1 MHSLGGPHLTVSH
14 YVMPHLT
21 VSRCVMCRPSHPL
34 IRRVTDWNEVEEAL
48 AMVAQQ
54 CQ

>member
-1 MHSLGGPHLTVSH
+1 MMNIPLMNIPSLGRPHLTDSH
-14 YVMPHLT
+14 
-21 VSRCVMCRPSHPL
+21 CVMCRPSHPL